1 MKSSRFSQEQIIGI
15 LKQGE
20 AGVKVTDLCR
30 QHGISDH
37 TYYRWKSKFGGME
50 VSEAKRLKALEEENR
65 QLKQLLGE
73 KELDILGLR
82 TALSKKVLTRP
93 QQREAVAAI
102 QTAGVS
108 QRQACSLVGIW
119 RCTCRYQPKGN
130 REEDLIRQ
138 RLRDLAIAR
147 PRFGSPR
154 LLFM

>member
-20 AGVKVTDLCR
+20 AGVKVADLCR

-37 TYYRWKSKFGGME
+37 TLRQAQDRLYYRWKSKFGGME

-82 TALSKKVLTRP
+82 TALSKK
-93 QQREAVAAI
+93 
-102 QTAGVS
+102 
-108 QRQACSLVGIW
+108 
-119 RCTCRYQPKGN
+119 Y
-130 REEDLIRQ
+130 
-138 RLRDLAIAR
+138 
-147 PRFGSPR
+147 
-154 LLFM
+154 